1 MAIDVVLPRLN
12 SYLNTIIKR
21 YIRGE
26 IIKFNGLLEDEIIK
40 DWLSTINPKPNT
52 RKSYRMVV
60 QVFTD
65 WTDP

>member
-1 MAIDVVLPRLN
+1 M
-12 SYLNTIIKR
+12 YLNTIIK

-52 RKSYRMVV
+52 RKAYLMAM

-65 WTDP
+65 

>member
-1 MAIDVVLPRLN
+1 MAIEVVLPRLN

-52 RKSYRMVV
+52 RKFYLMAM

>member
-1 MAIDVVLPRLN
+1 M
-12 SYLNTIIKR
+12 YLNTIIKR

-40 DWLSTINPKPNT
+40 DWLSTINLKPKT
-52 RKSYRMVV
+52 RKSYLMAM

>member
-1 MAIDVVLPRLN
+1 M
-12 SYLNTIIKR
+12 YLNTIIK

-26 IIKFNGLLEDEIIK
+26 IIKFNELLEDEIIK

-52 RKSYRMVV
+52 RKAYLIAM

-65 WTDP
+65 